1 MLYLNKVPVEDRQSL
16 VSGLAKIL
24 KNPDFYKSISEYMYF
39 YRAFDNLKL
48 KDITNYLYKVMEG
61 IYISNLD
68 WVNKEKHTSNS
79 LIEIEMREINRRMN
93 VGCRWVDKYAIKL
106 LKLIE
111 VFKYAS
117 HNFDIYFKQNRRPI
131 INLLQVSIQ

>member
-1 MLYLNKVPVEDRQSL
+1 
-16 VSGLAKIL
+16 
-24 KNPDFYKSISEYMYF
+24 MYF